1 MSVPMDE
8 STQLNH
14 WIALMAELEEAKEKI
29 AKAVYKHY
37 KAGRVAD
44 EYCLDC
50 CRRLDDLYNGAK
62 DYESYLKED
71 FKPYTESE
79 GVKSGKL
86 AKVAT
91 AKAASFI
98 SKLYIAHNV
107 NTYKRHFR
115 DQYLELGNRVMGAAE
130 DGRVVCPAPQVMEWC
145 KYAAKVK
152 KEADMRWE
160 EITILHREQVRG
172 NAFLATLKQFFTNFS
187 SFARMNGGPLVKKAF
202 RGNDKVVAQLRAQY
216 KEKMAGKTT
225 PEKDG

>member
-44 EYCLDC
+44 EFCLDC

-62 DYESYLKED
+62 EYEEYLKED

-86 AKVAT
+86 AKVAS

-98 SKLYIAHNV
+98 SKLYIKHNV
-107 NTYKRHFR
+107 ATYKRHFR

-130 DGRVVCPAPQVMEWC
+130 DGRVVCPAPQVLEWC
-145 KYAAKVK
+145 KYATKVK

-160 EITILHREQVRG
+160 EITILHREQVKG
-172 NAFLATLKQFFTNFS
+172 NAFLATLKQFFANFS
-187 SFARMNGGPLVKKAF
+187 TFARANGGPLAKKMFKA
-202 RGNDKVVAQLRAQY
+202 NDKVVNQLRAQY
-216 KEKMAGKTT
+216 KERMAGKSLD
-225 PEKDG
+225 KDS